1 MMNVNKR
8 NSIRKPLNL
17 YVDIYSFDKYLGL
30 HQTRDM
36 NLDGAFIDNSTRKLN
51 PGDLLELHFHVQDGE
66 LNHLR
71 LKATVV
77 RSSDAGVGVQF
88 DYGDMEYRRLL
99 NIISTYAAD
108 GHMLKIP
115 GFWYVSSSV
124 N

>member
-1 MMNVNKR
+1 MNNNKR
-8 NSIRKPLNL
+8 SSIRKPLGL
-17 YVDIYSFDKYLGL
+17 EVDVYRFDEHLGRT
-30 HQTRDM
+30 HTR
-36 NLDGAFIDNSTRKLN
+36 NISLDGAFIKNCSTELCSN
-51 PGDLLELHFHVQDGE
+51 DMLELKIHAHDDE
-66 LNHLR
+66 RTPLR
-71 LKATVV
+71 LKAKVV
-77 RSSDAGVGVQF
+77 RSSDTGVGVQF